1 MDEPGPSGQYANVNL
16 GLNNDTPSSSS
27 GAAPEPSDAVQTSAV
42 QTSVVQTS
50 EENSDQSTK
59 TEPLTPQ
66 QQLQQQRHERL
77 ERRRR
82 LHIRSHIHNDAT
94 LPPLFTIFFGGEN
107 VLYNI
112 TNSKKTLTNFR
123 NTARVLSD
131 LRRPRIRLVLWTTY
145 TTAQIQHLTRK
156 YPQLLT
162 DFDEILG
169 DQYNNDTLQHPGV
182 IAKIINRHNQAR
194 PDETPPF
201 ANRYQ
206 AHPTDRATLQYIDN
220 RNTTPFSDII
230 TTTPVRHQGNVL
242 RYLIVDDK
250 IEKIDSNPEI
260 NRLVWDSN
268 KILNVSYDYEINPQ
282 LEQRRR
288 TRGDHY
294 KQSGDLARD
303 IHNKVNLICPNFLG
317 SAV

>member
-1 MDEPGPSGQYANVNL
+1 MDEPGQSGQYEPGQSGQYANVNL
-16 GLNNDTPSSSS
+16 GLNDDTPSSSS
-27 GAAPEPSDAVQTSAV
+27 GAAPEPSDAV

-94 LPPLFTIFFGGEN
+94 LPTQFTIFFGGEN

-169 DQYNNDTLQHPGV
+169 DQYNNYTLQHPGV

-230 TTTPVRHQGNVL
+230 TTTPVRHQGTCS
-242 RYLIVDDK
+242 D
-250 IEKIDSNPEI
+250 
-260 NRLVWDSN
+260 
-268 KILNVSYDYEINPQ
+268 
-282 LEQRRR
+282 
-288 TRGDHY
+288 T
-294 KQSGDLARD
+294 
-303 IHNKVNLICPNFLG
+303 
-317 SAV
+317 